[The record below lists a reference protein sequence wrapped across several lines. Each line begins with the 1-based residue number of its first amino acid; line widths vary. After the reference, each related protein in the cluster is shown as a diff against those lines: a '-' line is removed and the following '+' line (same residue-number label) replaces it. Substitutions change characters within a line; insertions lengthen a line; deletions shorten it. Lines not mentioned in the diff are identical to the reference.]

1 MDLLQQIASFG
12 LQALLFIIGL
22 TVVGVLLYIAFWAV
36 VLCVFFPLMW
46 LASLIGLAKMPS
58 EKPDAE

>member
-1 MDLLQQIASFG
+1 MELIQQIAAWG
-12 LQALLFIIGL
+12 LQALLFIVGL

-58 EKPDAE
+58 DKPPAE